1 MTSTSGH
8 PAPEELDLLLDARAV
23 AGSEPPSDGVD
34 EHVAGC
40 AHCTELL
47 EEIAA
52 VRELLHAESLRA
64 PEMPADL
71 GSRIAAALAAERDGV
86 PVPPTTALPVEAP
99 DGSAPDRSAAAT
111 VLPLERPASGAR
123 TGRPGGRVPRWA
135 AVAAGVIVLGGA
147 AVAAGELLEPS
158 GSGADS
164 VAASESAGGEQDSGG
179 AASPLPPVLAS
190 GTDYAPAGLADQVRT
205 LLTEQPLA
213 ASEASDG
220 SAELFAATP
229 DSLGGPA
236 DDESGDRSAA
246 GEALPGAAAAGELL
260 ATPEGLAGCLEAI
273 GAPGQTPEAVDL
285 ASWEGRDAAVIVLP
299 TQGGHAVW
307 VVGRDCAPGADGLV
321 HYQSVRD

>member
-1 MTSTSGH
+1 VTSPSGH

-23 AGSEPPSDGVD
+23 AGSESPADGVD

-47 EEIAA
+47 AEIAA

-71 GSRIAAALAAERDGV
+71 GGRIAAALAAERDGV
-86 PVPPTTALPVEAP
+86 PVAPTTALPV
-99 DGSAPDRSAAAT
+99 DAPDRTAAAT
-111 VLPLERPASGAR
+111 VLPLERPAAAAR
-123 TGRPGGRVPRWA
+123 TGRTGGRVPRWA

-164 VAASESAGGEQDSGG
+164 VAASEAAGGAEDSGG

-190 GTDYAPAGLADQVRT
+190 GTDYAPAALADQVRT
-205 LLTEQPLA
+205 LLTEQPAA

-220 SAELFAATP
+220 AVGLYAATP
-229 DSLGGPA
+229 DSAGPGA
-236 DDESGDRSAA
+236 DDESAERSLS

-285 ASWEGRDAAVIVLP
+285 ASWEGRDAAVLVLP

-307 VVGRDCAPGADGLV
+307 VVGRDCAPGADGLL